1 MKKLKTNQEN
11 NYSPQPPRKKVK
23 TIKKTII
30 HPSCLV
36 PFVQV
41 AEVGPLVP
49 EFDICGLEKLRGAHL
64 WFLDE
69 KVVSFYAQLNI
80 RLALGES

>member
-1 MKKLKTNQEN
+1 MNHYSVTYVDIELLWQLKTI
-11 NYSPQPPRKKVK
+11 
-23 TIKKTII
+23 TTKKTIS

-69 KVVSFYAQLNI
+69 KVVSFCAQLNI

>member
-1 MKKLKTNQEN
+1 MSPVTKKL
-11 NYSPQPPRKKVK
+11 K

-30 HPSCLV
+30 HPSRLV

-49 EFDICGLEKLRGAHL
+49 EFDVCGLEKLRGAHL

-69 KVVSFYAQLNI
+69 KVVSFCAQLNI
-80 RLALGES
+80 RLVFGES